1 MIAIVLALA
10 LTANT
15 TPQPS
20 TVDRVE
26 INHYSDKFTQVIF
39 WSWSEQR
46 RRYDVRAWK
55 LIEHD
60 SQLPIRSSGRYIMR
74 WHEYGVMREVV
85 ANRCS
90 ETRTTFDP
98 ELAEREQLSQEQRR
112 PLFEMSGK

>member
-1 MIAIVLALA
+1 MIAILLLLAIF
-10 LTANT
+10 

-26 INHYSDKFTQVIF
+26 INHFGDKFTQVIF

-46 RRYDVRAWK
+46 KRYDVRAWK

-60 SQLPIRSSGRYIMR
+60 SQLPRLSSGRYVMR

-98 ELAEREQLSQEQRR
+98 ELAEREILPSDQRR
-112 PLFEMSGK
+112 PLFEMSGQ